1 MQKLEEKSGK
11 LSKIFSNQDDK
22 QSMKQL
28 QNKKY
33 EKDSNFSQK
42 VKEIKLNIHE
52 EGNYRKLRIKNILK
66 SQKN

>member
-11 LSKIFSNQDDK
+11 LSKIFNNQDDK